1 MSVRAALGD
10 ATAQLTAISD
20 TPRLDAELL
29 LAHALGVERG
39 AMLLD
44 LSRYAVP
51 AEFAGLVA
59 RRMAHEPVA
68 YIVGTRNFWT
78 ISLSVGPGVLIP
90 RADSE
95 TLIEAALAHFGEA
108 GPRAILDLG
117 TGPGTLLLAAL
128 DQWPN
133 ARGIG
138 VDRSE
143 TALTYAQRNATALG
157 LADRATFVIGG
168 WADGGSADLILC
180 NPPYVETSAPLDRQV
195 ADYEPHEALFAGR
208 DGLDDYRAILPTLAR
223 RIHPG
228 GIAILEIGASQERAV
243 TALASAA
250 GLAVRSRK
258 DLSEHVRALLCVS
271 E

>member
-1 MSVRAALGD
+1 MKRALGD

-29 LAHALGVERG
+29 LAHALGAERG
-39 AMLLD
+39 TMLLD
-44 LSRYAVP
+44 PDRFALPSTYA
-51 AEFAGLVA
+51 ALVA
-59 RRMAHEPVA
+59 RRMAYEPVA
-68 YIVGTRNFWT
+68 YILGTRDFWT

-108 GPRAILDLG
+108 GPATTLDLG

-128 DQWPN
+128 DQWPK
-133 ARGIG
+133 AHGVG

-143 TALTYAQRNATALG
+143 TALGYAQRNATALG
-157 LADRATFVIGG
+157 LGARATFVEGG
-168 WADGGSADLILC
+168 WDDGGSADLILC

-258 DLSEHVRALLCVS
+258 DLSGHVRALLCVS